1 MILWMKRN
9 LMITS
14 AALAAFFMI
23 LARAFTLGKK
33 AEQQKRTEK
42 ALKAATT
49 RLEVKNEVN
58 QKSDT
63 DVRAAFSDWLHD
75 K

>member
-9 LMITS
+9 LLLIG
-14 AALAAFFMI
+14 AALAAFFMA
-23 LARAFTLGKK
+23 LAKAFTLGKQ
-33 AEQQKRTEK
+33 AEQQKQTEK
-42 ALKAATT
+42 TLKAATT
-49 RLEVKNEVN
+49 RLEVENEVN

-63 DVRAAFSDWLHD
+63 DVRTALSRWLRD

>member
-9 LMITS
+9 LLLIGAT
-14 AALAAFFMI
+14 LAAFFMI
-23 LARAFTLGKK
+23 LARAFNLGKK
-33 AEQQKRTEK
+33 AEQQKQTEK

-49 RLEVKNEVN
+49 RLEVENEIN
-58 QKSDT
+58 QKSDA
-63 DVRAAFSDWLHD
+63 DVRTALSHWLRD

>member
-9 LMITS
+9 LLLIG

-33 AEQQKRTEK
+33 AEQQKQTEK

-49 RLEVKNEVN
+49 RLEVESEVN
-58 QKSDT
+58 QKSDA
-63 DVRAAFSDWLHD
+63 DVRTTLSDWLRD

>member
-9 LMITS
+9 LMVTG

-33 AEQQKRTEK
+33 AEQQKQTESS
-42 ALKAATT
+42 LKTAKT
-49 RLEVKNEVN
+49 RLEVENEIN
-58 QKSDT
+58 QKSDA
-63 DVRAAFSDWLHD
+63 DVRATLSNWLRD

>member
-9 LMITS
+9 RMLTGS
-14 AALAAFFMI
+14 ALAVFFMI
-23 LARAFTLGKK
+23 LARVFTLGKK
-33 AEQQKRTEK
+33 AEQQKQTEK

-49 RLEVKNEVN
+49 RLEVESEVN
-58 QKSDT
+58 QKSDA
-63 DVRAAFSDWLHD
+63 DVRAALSDWLRD